1 MLFDRSPQQSQFPFT
16 PRTAMTQLP
25 VDTAPTADP
34 APLVLTSAQLRQV
47 DARAISELGLT
58 GLVLMENAGRHVA
71 EWMLRLGIRG
81 EVVVVAGK
89 GNNGGDGYVIARQ
102 LLTRGCKVRVV
113 SRFAAGELAGDAQ
126 ANALAWVRC
135 GGQFDQL
142 PPQATPATWEAAL
155 AGADWIVDALLGT
168 CIKGPVRPED
178 AVAIHAINA
187 AGARV
192 MAVDLPSGFDPDT
205 GEVPSPCVQ
214 AHHTATFVAMKPGF
228 GPAASHHLGQT
239 LCFDVGVPRIWVERV
254 LSQG

>member
-1 MLFDRSPQQSQFPFT
+1 
-16 PRTAMTQLP
+16 MTQLP

-58 GLVLMENAGRHVA
+58 GIVLMENAGRHVA
-71 EWMLRLGIRG
+71 EWMLRLGIHG

-102 LLTRGCKVRVV
+102 LLTRGCQVRVV
-113 SRFAAGELAGDAQ
+113 SRFAPGDLTGDAR

-135 GGQFDQL
+135 GGPFDQL
-142 PPQATPATWEAAL
+142 PPEATPATWAAAL

-168 CIKGPVRPED
+168 GMKGPVRPED
-178 AVAIHAINA
+178 ALAIDAINA

-205 GEVPSPCVQ
+205 GEVSGTCVR
-214 AHHTATFVAMKPGF
+214 AHHTATFVAWKPGF
-228 GPAASHHLGQT
+228 VCTASNNLGQT
-239 LCFDVGVPRIWVERV
+239 LCFDVGIPRVWVEGLFRGV
-254 LSQG
+254 